1 MNIHETEKNSAIWPR
16 IEEHEKDWPGV
27 LNKVTLSVH
36 REKSMKHYSEPFNKK
51 YEIKCVFHN

>member
-36 REKSMKHYSEPFNKK
+36 REKSMKRYSEPFNKK
-51 YEIKCVFHN
+51 K

>member
-27 LNKVTLSVH
+27 LNKVTLSVY
-36 REKSMKHYSEPFNKK
+36 REKSMKRYSEPFNKK
-51 YEIKCVFHN
+51 YEIKCVFHH

>member
-16 IEEHEKDWPGV
+16 IEEHEKD

-36 REKSMKHYSEPFNKK
+36 REKSMKRYSEPFNKK

>member
-1 MNIHETEKNSAIWPR
+1 MNIHETEKNSAIWRR

-36 REKSMKHYSEPFNKK
+36 RKKSMKRYSEPFNKK
-51 YEIKCVFHN
+51 YEIKCAFHN

>member
-1 MNIHETEKNSAIWPR
+1 MKLKKNSAIWPR

-27 LNKVTLSVH
+27 LNEVTLSVH
-36 REKSMKHYSEPFNKK
+36 GEKSMYRYSEPFNKK

>member
-1 MNIHETEKNSAIWPR
+1 MNIHETEKNSAIWRR

-27 LNKVTLSVH
+27 LNKVTLSVL
-36 REKSMKHYSEPFNKK
+36 REKSMKRYSEPFNKK

>member
-27 LNKVTLSVH
+27 LNKVTLSVY
-36 REKSMKHYSEPFNKK
+36 REKSMKRYSEPFNKK
-51 YEIKCVFHN
+51 YEIKCAFHN

>member
-27 LNKVTLSVH
+27 LNAFSTQG
-36 REKSMKHYSEPFNKK
+36 
-51 YEIKCVFHN
+51 EINVPLL

>member
-1 MNIHETEKNSAIWPR
+1 MNIHETEKNSAIWRR

-36 REKSMKHYSEPFNKK
+36 REKSMKRYSEPFNEK

>member
-1 MNIHETEKNSAIWPR
+1 MIIHETEKNSAIWPR
-16 IEEHEKDWPGV
+16 IEEHEKYWPGV

-36 REKSMKHYSEPFNKK
+36 RKKSMKRYSEPFNKK